1 MITKRDH
8 SHTRKGIAER
18 LHEGHQASYLQDW
31 VYGGIDGAVTTFAIV
46 AGSLGASLS
55 AKIILI
61 LGFANLLADGLSMA
75 AGNYLGTKADNDD
88 ADRLRAIEADHI
100 ERFPDGERE
109 EIRQI
114 FAAKGFEGQVLE
126 DAVETITA
134 NREVWIATML
144 TEEYGVAAARRV
156 PLRAATATFG
166 GFLLCGLVPLVPFLL
181 GLPDAGW
188 VALGATA
195 LTFAGI
201 GWGKSA
207 WSLAPWWRS
216 SLETL
221 AIGLSAAL
229 VAFGIGHVLNGVFS

>member
-1 MITKRDH
+1 MSQSDH
-8 SHTRKGIAER
+8 SHTPAGIAER
-18 LHEGHQASYLQDW
+18 LRQGHQTNYLQDW

-88 ADRLRAIEADHI
+88 AKRLAAVEADHI
-100 ERFPDGERE
+100 DRFPDGERE

-114 FAAKGFEGQVLE
+114 FAAKGFVGQMLE
-126 DAVETITA
+126 DAVEVITA

-144 TEEYGVAAARRV
+144 AEEYGVAAARRS
-156 PLRAATATFG
+156 PMRAAIATFG
-166 GFLLCGLVPLVPFLL
+166 GFLVCGLVPLAPFLL
-181 GLPDAGW
+181 GLPNAAW
-188 VALGATA
+188 VALVATA
-195 LTFAGI
+195 LTFACI
-201 GWGKSA
+201 GWGKSL
-207 WSLAPWWRS
+207 WSLSPWWRS

-221 AIGLSAAL
+221 AIGLSAAI

>member
-1 MITKRDH
+1 MQENGH
-8 SHTRKGIAER
+8 SHTPLGIAKR
-18 LHEGHQASYLQDW
+18 LREGHNPNYLQDW

-88 ADRLRAIEADHI
+88 AERLRAVEADHI
-100 ERFPDGERE
+100 RRYPEGERE

-114 FAAKGFEGQVLE
+114 FAAKGFEGQGLE
-126 DAVETITA
+126 DAVGVITA
-134 NREVWIATML
+134 NREVWIETML
-144 TEEYGVAAARRV
+144 AEEYGVGAARRS
-156 PLRAATATFG
+156 PMQAATATFG
-166 GFLLCGLVPLVPFLL
+166 GFLVCGLVPLVPFLL
-181 GLPDAGW
+181 GLNEAGW
-188 VALGATA
+188 IALGATA

-201 GWGKSA
+201 GLGKSR
-207 WSLAPWWRS
+207 WSLSPWWRS

-221 AIGLSAAL
+221 AIGLSAAI
-229 VAFGIGHVLNGVFS
+229 VAFGIGHVLNGIFV

>member
-1 MITKRDH
+1 MKERDH
-8 SHTRKGIAER
+8 SHTPLGIARR
-18 LHEGHQASYLQDW
+18 LREGHRTNYLQDW

-88 ADRLRAIEADHI
+88 AERLRAVEVDHI
-100 ERFPDGERE
+100 RRYPEGERE

-114 FAAKGFEGQVLE
+114 FAAKGFEGRGLE
-126 DAVETITA
+126 DAVNVITA
-134 NREVWIATML
+134 NREVWIETML
-144 TEEYGVAAARRV
+144 AEEYGVGAARRSPV
-156 PLRAATATFG
+156 HAATATFG
-166 GFLLCGLVPLVPFLL
+166 GFLVCGLVPLVPFLL
-181 GLPDAGW
+181 GLTQAGW
-188 VALGATA
+188 IALAATA

-201 GWGKSA
+201 GFGKSR
-207 WSLAPWWRS
+207 WSLSPWWRS

-221 AIGLSAAL
+221 AIGLSAAV
-229 VAFGIGHVLNGVFS
+229 VAFGIGHVLNGIFV

>member
-1 MITKRDH
+1 MSQTDH
-8 SHTRKGIAER
+8 SHTPSGIAAR
-18 LHEGHQASYLQDW
+18 LRTSQRANYLQDW

-55 AKIILI
+55 TKIILI

-88 ADRLRAIEADHI
+88 TERLKAVEADHI

-114 FAAKGFEGQVLE
+114 FAAKGFDGRGLE
-126 DAVETITA
+126 DAVDVITA
-134 NREVWIATML
+134 NREVWISTML
-144 TEEYGVAAARRV
+144 AEEYGVANARRS
-156 PLRAATATFG
+156 PKRAALATFG
-166 GFLLCGLVPLVPFLL
+166 GFLACGLVPLIPFLI
-181 GLPDAGW
+181 GLPYAGLI
-188 VALGATA
+188 ALGATA

-201 GWGKSA
+201 GFGKSR
-207 WSLAPWWRS
+207 WSLSPWWVS

-221 AIGLSAAL
+221 AIGLAAAV
-229 VAFGIGHVLNGVFS
+229 VAYAIGHLLNGVFV

>member
-1 MITKRDH
+1 MNSTDH
-8 SHTRKGIAER
+8 SHTPKGIAAR
-18 LHEGHQASYLQDW
+18 LRDGHRVNYLQDW

-75 AGNYLGTKADNDD
+75 AGNYLGTKADNED
-88 ADRLRAIEADHI
+88 AKRLEAVEADHI
-100 ERFPDGERE
+100 ARYPEGERE

-114 FAAKGFEGQVLE
+114 FRAKGFVGQMLE
-126 DAVETITA
+126 DAVEVITA

-144 TEEYGVAAARRV
+144 AEEYGVANARRS
-156 PLRAATATFG
+156 PMRAAMATFG
-166 GFLLCGLVPLVPFLL
+166 GFLVCGLVPLVPFLL
-181 GLPDAGW
+181 GVHNAGW
-188 VALGATA
+188 IALGATA

-201 GWGKSA
+201 GLGKSK
-207 WSLAPWWRS
+207 WSLSPWWRS

-221 AIGLSAAL
+221 SIGLAAAI
-229 VAFGIGHVLNGVFS
+229 VAFGIGHVLNGVFT

>member
-1 MITKRDH
+1 MSDTDH
-8 SHTRKGIAER
+8 SHTPSGIAARLRKGHRAN
-18 LHEGHQASYLQDW
+18 YLQDW

-88 ADRLRAIEADHI
+88 ADRLRAVEAEHI
-100 ERFPDGERE
+100 AHYPEGERE

-114 FAAKGFEGQVLE
+114 FAAKGFEGAALE
-126 DAVETITA
+126 NAVDTITS
-134 NREVWIATML
+134 NREVWISTML
-144 TEEYGVAAARRV
+144 AEEYGVGSARRS
-156 PLRAATATFG
+156 PMQAALATFG
-166 GFLLCGLVPLVPFLL
+166 GFLVCGLVPLVPFLL
-181 GLPDAGW
+181 VWPNAGW

-201 GWGKSA
+201 GFGKSR
-207 WSLAPWWRS
+207 WSLSPWWRS

-221 AIGLSAAL
+221 AIGLSAAI
-229 VAFGIGHVLNGVFS
+229 VAFGIGHVLNGVFA

>member
-1 MITKRDH
+1 MSETDH
-8 SHTRKGIAER
+8 SHRPSDIAAR
-18 LHEGHQASYLQDW
+18 LHRGRRVNYLQDW

-88 ADRLRAIEADHI
+88 TERLKAVEADHI
-100 ERFPDGERE
+100 DRFPEGERE

-114 FAAKGFEGQVLE
+114 FAAKGFNGQILE
-126 DAVETITA
+126 DAVGVITA
-134 NREVWIATML
+134 NREVWISTML
-144 TEEYGVAAARRV
+144 AEEYGVAKARRS
-156 PLRAATATFG
+156 PHRAALATFG
-166 GFLLCGLVPLVPFLL
+166 GFLVCGLVPLVPFLL
-181 GLPDAGW
+181 DLTNAGW
-188 VALGATA
+188 IALAATA

-201 GWGKSA
+201 GMGKSR
-207 WSLAPWWRS
+207 WSLSPWWVS

-221 AIGLSAAL
+221 TIGLVAAVVAYAIGHL
-229 VAFGIGHVLNGVFS
+229 LNGFFA

>member
-1 MITKRDH
+1 MSATDH
-8 SHTRKGIAER
+8 SHTPSGIAAR
-18 LHEGHQASYLQDW
+18 LRDGHRANYLQDW

-88 ADRLRAIEADHI
+88 AKRLEAVEADHI
-100 ERFPDGERE
+100 ARFPEGERE

-114 FAAKGFEGQVLE
+114 FAAKGFVGQVLE
-126 DAVETITA
+126 DAVEVITA
-134 NREVWIATML
+134 NRDVWIATML
-144 TEEYGVAAARRV
+144 AEEYGVATARRS
-156 PLRAATATFG
+156 PLRAAMATFG
-166 GFLLCGLVPLVPFLL
+166 GFLVCGLVPLVPFLM
-181 GLPDAGW
+181 GLSNAGW
-188 VALGATA
+188 IALAATA

-201 GWGKSA
+201 GFGKSK
-207 WSLAPWWRS
+207 WSLSPWWQS

-221 AIGLSAAL
+221 AIGLSAAI
-229 VAFGIGHVLNGVFS
+229 VAFGIGHVLNGVFT

>member
-1 MITKRDH
+1 MSSTDH
-8 SHTRKGIAER
+8 SHTPSGIAAR
-18 LHEGHQASYLQDW
+18 LRDGHRANYLQDW

-88 ADRLRAIEADHI
+88 AKRLEAVEADHI
-100 ERFPDGERE
+100 ARYPEGERE

-114 FAAKGFEGQVLE
+114 FAAKGFAGQILE
-126 DAVETITA
+126 DAVEVITA
-134 NREVWIATML
+134 NRDVWIATML
-144 TEEYGVAAARRV
+144 AEEYGVATARRS
-156 PLRAATATFG
+156 PLRAAMATFG
-166 GFLLCGLVPLVPFLL
+166 GFLVCGLVPLVPFLM

-188 VALGATA
+188 IALGATA

-201 GWGKSA
+201 GFGKSK
-207 WSLAPWWRS
+207 WSLSPWWRS

-221 AIGLSAAL
+221 AIGLAAAI
-229 VAFGIGHVLNGVFS
+229 VAFGIGHVLNGVFT

>member
-1 MITKRDH
+1 MSQTDH
-8 SHTRKGIAER
+8 SHTPDGIAER
-18 LHEGHQASYLQDW
+18 LRDGHRVNYLQDW

-88 ADRLRAIEADHI
+88 AARLRAVEADHI
-100 ERFPDGERE
+100 ARYPDGERE

-114 FAAKGFEGQVLE
+114 FAAKGFAGKILD
-126 DAVETITA
+126 DAVEVITA
-134 NREVWIATML
+134 NREVWISTML
-144 TEEYGVAAARRV
+144 AEEYGVAAARRS
-156 PLRAATATFG
+156 PMRAAIATFG
-166 GFLLCGLVPLVPFLL
+166 GFLVCGLVPLVPFLFAF
-181 GLPDAGW
+181 PNAGW
-188 VALGATA
+188 IALVATA

-201 GWGKSA
+201 GWGKSR
-207 WSLAPWWRS
+207 WSLTPWWRS

-221 AIGLSAAL
+221 AIGLSAAI
-229 VAFGIGHVLNGVFS
+229 VAFGIGHVLNGVFT

>member
-1 MITKRDH
+1 MNQTDH
-8 SHTRKGIAER
+8 SHTPDGIAER
-18 LHEGHQASYLQDW
+18 LRDGHRVNYLQDW

-88 ADRLRAIEADHI
+88 AARLRAVEADHI
-100 ERFPDGERE
+100 ARYPDGERE

-114 FAAKGFEGQVLE
+114 FAAKGFAGNILD
-126 DAVETITA
+126 DAVEVITA
-134 NREVWIATML
+134 NREVWISTML
-144 TEEYGVAAARRV
+144 AEEYGVAAARRS
-156 PLRAATATFG
+156 PMRAAVATYG
-166 GFLLCGLVPLVPFLL
+166 GFLVCGLVPLMPFLFAF
-181 GLPDAGW
+181 PDAGW
-188 VALGATA
+188 IALVATA

-201 GWGKSA
+201 GWGKSL
-207 WSLAPWWRS
+207 WSLSPWWRS

-221 AIGLSAAL
+221 GIGLAAASLHL
-229 VAFGIGHVLNGVFS
+229 VSVTS

>member
-1 MITKRDH
+1 MSQTDH
-8 SHTRKGIAER
+8 SHTPDGIAER
-18 LHEGHQASYLQDW
+18 LRDGHRVNYLQDW

-88 ADRLRAIEADHI
+88 AARLRAVEADHI
-100 ERFPDGERE
+100 ARYPDGERE

-114 FAAKGFEGQVLE
+114 FAAKGFAGKILD
-126 DAVETITA
+126 DAVEVITA
-134 NREVWIATML
+134 NREVWISTML
-144 TEEYGVAAARRV
+144 AEEYGVAAARRS
-156 PLRAATATFG
+156 PMRAAIATFG
-166 GFLLCGLVPLVPFLL
+166 GFLVCGLVPLVPFLFAV
-181 GLPDAGW
+181 PNAGW
-188 VALGATA
+188 IALVATA

-201 GWGKSA
+201 GWGKSR
-207 WSLAPWWRS
+207 WSLTPWWRS

-221 AIGLSAAL
+221 AIGLSAAI
-229 VAFGIGHVLNGVFS
+229 VAFGIGHVLNGVFT